1 LSIVDSI
8 IFDGKLFVLPKSGY
22 GIYRI
27 FAESA
32 LRIGEL
38 LPENGPWETMSVG
51 DDGIVYISGPNN
63 YSINLSAET
72 PVYVLQSLND
82 PNCYNRQYI
91 KFQFNGSTNTLQVGE
106 NGLNIRTSDGDFF
119 STTNIEL
126 FKKARIY

>member
-8 IFDGKLFVLPKSGY
+8 IFDGKLFVLPKVGY

-38 LPENGPWETMSVG
+38 PENGSWETMSVG

-82 PNCYNRQYI
+82 PNLYNRQYI

-106 NGLNIRTSDGDFF
+106 SGLNIRTSDGDFF

-126 FKKARIY
+126 FNKARIY